1 MNFGIVYGIGAFS
14 LSEDLHVSMA
24 KAKEYIDSYFATY
37 PQIDAYLKRV
47 VEDARRD
54 GFVTTLL
61 GRRRYIP
68 ELRMQNKNMQHFGER
83 VAMNSPIQGTA
94 ADIIKLAMIRVDQKL
109 RESGLDAR
117 LVLQVHDELI
127 VECRR
132 EDVAAAR
139 EILTREMENAVSLR
153 VALQVGVAQGE
164 NWYDSH

>member
-1 MNFGIVYGIGAFS
+1 
-14 LSEDLHVSMA
+14 MA

-47 VEDARRD
+47 IEDARRE

-94 ADIIKLAMIRVDQKL
+94 ADIIKIAMIRVDQKL

-117 LVLQVHDELI
+117 LILQVHDELI

-132 EDVAAAR
+132 KDVAAAR

>member
-1 MNFGIVYGIGAFS
+1 M
-14 LSEDLHVSMA
+14 HVSMA

-47 VEDARRD
+47 IEDARRE

-94 ADIIKLAMIRVDQKL
+94 ADIIKIAMIRVDQKL

-117 LVLQVHDELI
+117 LILQVHDELI

-132 EDVAAAR
+132 KDVAAAR